1 MDMDSIFILIAF
13 VLGFASR
20 QVGLPPLVGYLVA
33 GFLLNAMSLT
43 GGALIVELK
52 NVGVTLLLFTIGLKL
67 RLSSLAK
74 PEVWAST
81 TLHALITVI
90 VFGAGIYLLSVANLP
105 LFNTLDFKLAILIS
119 FALSFSSTV
128 FAVKVLEGKAEMS
141 AIHGRVAIGILIM
154 QDILAVI
161 FITASTGKIPTAW
174 ALLVP
179 ALLFAIRWPLF
190 KIMDRCGHGELL
202 ILFGLLLS
210 LVIGADGFYSVGL
223 KPDLG
228 ALILGILVAGH
239 PKAKELAN
247 SLFSFKE
254 LFLIGFFLSIGLGG
268 LPTLTELFA
277 ATLLVLALPFKVV
290 LFFLLMSRFKLRA
303 RTSLLGSF
311 SLANYSEFGLIVAGI
326 GVSNGWLG
334 NEWLIVIAIALS
346 ATFILASPLN
356 AAADN
361 ISARFAQR
369 LKAYETEKR
378 HPDDQAIDPGNAEI
392 AIFGMG
398 RVGSGA
404 YDVMHDK
411 FGDIVIG
418 IDKDPLVVAE
428 HHEAGRNVILGDPAD
443 RDFWVRASE
452 SRDDQV
458 KLVLLTMPNHTA
470 NMAAAKPI
478 VEMFEDIFIAAT
490 AQFEDEITELKEVG
504 VQAVHNFYAGAGAGL
519 AENVFEKFKS
529 LEAGASQKEKW

>member
-1 MDMDSIFILIAF
+1 M
-13 VLGFASR
+13 
-20 QVGLPPLVGYLVA
+20 
-33 GFLLNAMSLT
+33 
-43 GGALIVELK
+43 
-52 NVGVTLLLFTIGLKL
+52 
-67 RLSSLAK
+67 
-74 PEVWAST
+74 
-81 TLHALITVI
+81 
-90 VFGAGIYLLSVANLP
+90 
-105 LFNTLDFKLAILIS
+105 
-119 FALSFSSTV
+119 
-128 FAVKVLEGKAEMS
+128 
-141 AIHGRVAIGILIM
+141 
-154 QDILAVI
+154 
-161 FITASTGKIPTAW
+161 
-174 ALLVP
+174 
-179 ALLFAIRWPLF
+179 
-190 KIMDRCGHGELL
+190 
-202 ILFGLLLS
+202 
-210 LVIGADGFYSVGL
+210 
-223 KPDLG
+223 
-228 ALILGILVAGH
+228 
-239 PKAKELAN
+239 
-247 SLFSFKE
+247 
-254 LFLIGFFLSIGLGG
+254 SIGLGG

-277 ATLLVLALPFKVV
+277 ASLLVLALPFKVV

-311 SLANYSEFGLIVAGI
+311 SLASYSEFGLIVAGI

-418 IDKDPLVVAE
+418 IDKDPLVVAK
-428 HHEAGRNVILGDPAD
+428 HHEAGRKVILGDPAD

-478 VEMFEDIFIAAT
+478 VEMYEDIFIAAT
-490 AQFEDEITELKEVG
+490 AQFDDEITELKEVG

-519 AENVFEKFKS
+519 AENVFEKFKA
-529 LEAGASQKEKW
+529 LDAGASQKEKS

>member
-1 MDMDSIFILIAF
+1 M
-13 VLGFASR
+13 
-20 QVGLPPLVGYLVA
+20 
-33 GFLLNAMSLT
+33 
-43 GGALIVELK
+43 
-52 NVGVTLLLFTIGLKL
+52 
-67 RLSSLAK
+67 
-74 PEVWAST
+74 
-81 TLHALITVI
+81 
-90 VFGAGIYLLSVANLP
+90 
-105 LFNTLDFKLAILIS
+105 
-119 FALSFSSTV
+119 
-128 FAVKVLEGKAEMS
+128 
-141 AIHGRVAIGILIM
+141 
-154 QDILAVI
+154 
-161 FITASTGKIPTAW
+161 
-174 ALLVP
+174 
-179 ALLFAIRWPLF
+179 
-190 KIMDRCGHGELL
+190 
-202 ILFGLLLS
+202 
-210 LVIGADGFYSVGL
+210 
-223 KPDLG
+223 
-228 ALILGILVAGH
+228 
-239 PKAKELAN
+239 
-247 SLFSFKE
+247 
-254 LFLIGFFLSIGLGG
+254 SIGLGG

-277 ATLLVLALPFKVV
+277 ASLLVLALPFKVV

-418 IDKDPLVVAE
+418 IDKDPLVVAK

-490 AQFEDEITELKEVG
+490 AQFDDEITELKEVG

-519 AENVFEKFKS
+519 AENVFEKFKA
-529 LEAGASQKEKW
+529 LEAGASQKVKW